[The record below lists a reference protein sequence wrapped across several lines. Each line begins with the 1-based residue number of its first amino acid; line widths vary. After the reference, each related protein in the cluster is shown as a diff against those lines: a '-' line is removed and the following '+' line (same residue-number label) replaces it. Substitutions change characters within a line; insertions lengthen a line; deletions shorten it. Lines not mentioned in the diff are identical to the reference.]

1 MFKER
6 SSQKNKNIYY
16 NTTNKSHFF
25 ELRSR
30 GCHILF
36 SFIFLSIIIFFN
48 IKFIVELL
56 EIPTTGIKLFQ
67 LSPDEY
73 FIETIKISLYIG
85 LILLAPMF
93 MVAIKLFIDPGLVR
107 DEKKILLPLLIMAIV
122 LVWISIIFSY
132 TVLIPAAIKFFIIYS
147 ENVIAPLWSFVDYF
161 DFILSIF
168 LITVIVFQIPTIQ
181 LILGI
186 FNIIS
191 GTVML
196 SIGKYVVLLAF
207 IISAILTPSTDP
219 FTQFLLS
226 FAILVLYF
234 LGSSILILAK
244 G

>member
-25 ELRSR
+25 ELRGR

-85 LILLAPMF
+85 LILLAPIF
-93 MVAIKLFIDPGLVR
+93 IVEIKLFIDPGLVR
-107 DEKKILLPLLIMAIV
+107 DEKRILLPLLVMAII

-147 ENVIAPLWSFVDYF
+147 ENVIAPLWSFVDFF

-191 GTVML
+191 GTLML
-196 SIGKYVVLLAF
+196 SVGKYVILLAF
-207 IISAILTPSTDP
+207 IISALLTPSTDP

>member
-6 SSQKNKNIYY
+6 SYQKNKYIYY

-36 SFIFLSIIIFFN
+36 SFIFLSMVIFFN

-85 LILLAPMF
+85 LILLAPML
-93 MVAIKLFIDPGLVR
+93 MVEIKLFIDPGLVR
-107 DEKKILLPLLIMAIV
+107 DEKKILLPLLIMAII
-122 LVWISIIFSY
+122 LVGISIIFSY

-191 GTVML
+191 GTLML
-196 SIGKYVVLLAF
+196 SVGKYVVLFAF
-207 IISAILTPSTDP
+207 IISALLTPSTDP

>member
-1 MFKER
+1 MFKQREY
-6 SSQKNKNIYY
+6 QKNKNIYY
-16 NTTNKSHFF
+16 NTTNKSHVF

-30 GCHILF
+30 GIHIICR
-36 SFIFLSIIIFFN
+36 FIVLTIIIFFN

-56 EIPTTGIKLFQ
+56 EIPISGIKLFQ

-73 FIETIKISLYIG
+73 FIETIKISFYSG
-85 LILLAPMF
+85 LILLTPF
-93 MVAIKLFIDPGLVR
+93 FLTEFKLFLYPGLVKE
-107 DEKKILLPLLIMAIV
+107 EKKLLLPLLIMAIT
-122 LVWISIIFSY
+122 LVFISLLFAYI
-132 TVLIPAAIKFFIIYS
+132 VLIPAAIKFFILYS

-161 DFILSIF
+161 DFILSIS

-191 GTVML
+191 GTNMFNL
-196 SIGKYVVLLAF
+196 GKYITLGTF

-219 FTQFLLS
+219 LTQFLLS

-234 LGSSILILAK
+234 LGSSLLVLLK